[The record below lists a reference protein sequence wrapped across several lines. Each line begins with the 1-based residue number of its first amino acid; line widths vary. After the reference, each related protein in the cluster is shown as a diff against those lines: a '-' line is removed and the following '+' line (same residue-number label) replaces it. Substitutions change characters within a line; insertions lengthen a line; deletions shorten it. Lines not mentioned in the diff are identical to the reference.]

1 MKPPGAAAVICPH
14 SPDSTMNTRRLLLP
28 ALGALLA
35 LAPLSRAQQATAPAA
50 PATETP
56 RQEHKEKMRD
66 HREEMAKELGLS
78 DDQKAKMKDLN
89 QQERQALKAVHD
101 DASLA
106 PDQKKA
112 KAQDIRKNFEGQ
124 RNALLTPDQQ
134 KKAAELKEKAKE
146 HHEKHRGPKADP
158 Q

>member
-1 MKPPGAAAVICPH
+1 MK
-14 SPDSTMNTRRLLLP
+14 TRRLLLP
-28 ALGALLA
+28 VLGACLA
-35 LAPLSRAQQATAPAA
+35 LAPLSRAQQTTAPAA

-56 RQEHKEKMRD
+56 RQEHKEKMRE

-78 DDQKAKMKDLN
+78 DDQKAKMKDIN

-101 DASLA
+101 DSTLT

-112 KAQDIRKNFEGQ
+112 KAQEIRKNFEGQ
-124 RNALLTPDQQ
+124 RNAVLTPDQQ
-134 KKAAELKEKAKE
+134 KKSAEMKERAKE
-146 HHEKHRGPKADP
+146 HREKHKGPKGGP